1 MFTILSDLSSGLDHL
16 TVCVRL
22 SVMWASMFTILCDV
36 VWYGSRDGLCQIICH
51 VSINVHHSV

>member
-1 MFTILSDLSSGLDHL
+1 MFTILCDVSSGLDPV

-36 VWYGSRDGLCQIICH
+36 SSGLDHLTVCDRL
-51 VSINVHHSV
+51 SVM

>member
-1 MFTILSDLSSGLDHL
+1 MFIILCDVSSGLYPV

-36 VWYGSRDGLCQIICH
+36 SSGLDHLTFCD
-51 VSINVHHSV
+51 